1 MSGASRGAARL
12 IALAS
17 FLLAAFATFA
27 VAQQASITLRID
39 GRALGEARTDLVPGA
54 SYAPLDVIAAGLGAR
69 LAAPVGGDTAA
80 LTLAGHVV
88 VIDIVELGSDANR
101 PGAVRRDGVAMAD
114 LAAIRG
120 DDAIWAPV
128 APVVR
133 AFGADVAFLPDE
145 RSVVVVTR
153 RAELLDVELRR
164 TGDIETLRI
173 DLDAPV
179 RIQRFDDAALGRTEL
194 LLARARVATA
204 RSLVGEWMQRVDVI
218 PEGSGVRIRID
229 APNADLEVIALPD
242 GQGTDLRIRARARA
256 EGSDRPSQNDEAPR
270 VALDPAFEPVPPEWR
285 DAVLSLSQAVAEGLS
300 AQGIAVDLTRTTA
313 APVTAERRLAAAST
327 ADLLVVVQVGDL
339 AAGEVRL
346 WVLGEAGEEAAL
358 EMAIRRNAATSLAR
372 PEASSE
378 PTDALR
384 RELLLGLVPDLDVG
398 RRTADAL
405 ATALF
410 QLGGFRAGSVG
421 EAPLTALAPAAGR
434 GVLIEVS
441 TEDLAQGTLLEALVG
456 AIASVARGAR

>member
-1 MSGASRGAARL
+1 MRRATRLAPRLLVVAS
-12 IALAS
+12 IV
-17 FLLAAFATFA
+17 LAAFAAVA
-27 VAQQASITLRID
+27 VAQEPSITLRID
-39 GRALGEARTDLVPGA
+39 GRALGEARTDLVPGS

-80 LTLAGHVV
+80 LTLAGHVI
-88 VIDIVELGSDANR
+88 VIDVIELGSNANR
-101 PGAVRRDGVAMAD
+101 AGALRRDGVALAD

-120 DDAIWAPV
+120 DDAIWGPV
-128 APVVR
+128 APIVR

-153 RAELLDVELRR
+153 RAEVLDIDLRGS
-164 TGDIETLRI
+164 GDIETLRI

-179 RIQRFDDAALGRTEL
+179 RIERFDDAALGRTEL
-194 LLARARVATA
+194 LLARARVGTA
-204 RSLVGEWMQRVDVI
+204 RSLVGDWMRRVDVV
-218 PEGSGVRIRID
+218 PEGAGVRIRID

-242 GQGTDLRIRARARA
+242 GQGTDLRIRARARP
-256 EGSDRPSQNDEAPR
+256 EGSDRPTQRDDAPR

-285 DAVLSLSQAVAEGLS
+285 DAVLSLSQAVAEGLN
-300 AQGIAVDLTRTTA
+300 AQGIATEVTRTTA
-313 APVTAERRLAAAST
+313 APVTAERRQAAAST
-327 ADLLVVVQVGDL
+327 ADLLVVIQVGEL
-339 AAGEVRL
+339 TAGEVRL

-358 EMAIRRNAATSLAR
+358 DMAIRRNAATALAR
-372 PEASSE
+372 PETPADT
-378 PTDALR
+378 TDALR

-398 RRTADAL
+398 RRAADAL

-441 TEDLAQGTLLEALVG
+441 TEDLARDGLIQALIG
-456 AIASVARGAR
+456 AIASVAQGAR